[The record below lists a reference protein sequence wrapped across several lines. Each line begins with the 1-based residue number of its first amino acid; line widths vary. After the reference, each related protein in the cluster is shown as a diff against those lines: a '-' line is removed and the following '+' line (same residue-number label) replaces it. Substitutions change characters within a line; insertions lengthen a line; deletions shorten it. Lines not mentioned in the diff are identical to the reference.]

1 MNNNKKKVI
10 NLLFL
15 WTKVFENV
23 STINIFKCVLKF
35 SYSITIIREK
45 SNYLD
50 I

>member
-1 MNNNKKKVI
+1 MNNNKKKVL
-10 NLLFL
+10 NLLL